1 MFDVIIV
8 GSGPAGLSAAVYA
21 RRAGLETMVLEKN
34 FMGGGQ
40 ILTTAEVDNYLGL
53 PGVGGME
60 LGMKFEE
67 HAKKLGA
74 GFTTGIVQEIRQEN
88 GCFAVK
94 TQAECLEAK
103 AVVIAS
109 GASHALLSVPG
120 EEELTGRGVSYCAT
134 CDGAFFKGKT
144 VAVAGGGDVAVA
156 DAIYLAKLCKKV
168 VLIHRRDKFRAAN
181 SLQEQLKSL
190 PNIEYRWDCVVTN
203 IVGDQKVE
211 QLVVRNLKEDVDSTL
226 EVDGIFIAVGIHPDT
241 AFAEGLVEMD
251 DAGYILAGEDCVT
264 TTSGIFVAGDAR
276 TKKLRQVITAVAD
289 GANAIASVQEY
300 LSTISS

>member
-1 MFDVIIV
+1 MIDVIIV

-21 RRAGLETMVLEKN
+21 RRAGMDTMVIEKN

-74 GFTTGIVQEIRQEN
+74 GFTTGIVKEIRKEKDH
-88 GCFAVK
+88 FEVR
-94 TQAECLEAK
+94 TSTECLEAK

-120 EEELTGRGVSYCAT
+120 EEELSGKGVSYCAT

-168 VLIHRRDKFRAAN
+168 ILIHRRDKLRAVN
-181 SLQEQLKSL
+181 SLQEQLL
-190 PNIEYRWDCVVTN
+190 TFTNVEYCWDSVVTQ
-203 IVGDQKVE
+203 IAGKQKVE
-211 QLVVRNLKEDVDSTL
+211 SIVVKNLKQETESTMM
-226 EVDGIFIAVGIHPDT
+226 VDGIFIAVGIHPDT
-241 AFAEGLVEMD
+241 AFAEGLVGMD
-251 DAGYILAGEDCVT
+251 DTGYILAGEDCVT
-264 TTSGIFVAGDAR
+264 TTPGVFVAGDAR

-300 LSTISS
+300 FSTRS